1 MKMTRKWAM
10 PSGNTF
16 EIAPIN
22 RLILRYRPGAVD
34 SIDPFANRN
43 RLAKVTN
50 DIDPEMGC
58 DFALDALVFLKSRE
72 SNSADLVLFDP
83 PYSPRQVAECYKAM
97 GLTVNMETTQASF
110 WSALKDEITRI
121 LRPGGH
127 CISAAWNSNGIGI
140 TRGFQQVEILIV
152 AHGGQ
157 HNDTIITVEQKQIYT
172 LEL

>member
-1 MKMTRKWAM
+1 MKITRKWAM

-16 EIAPIN
+16 DIDPIR
-22 RLILRYRPGAVD
+22 RLILRYHPASCD

-43 RLAKVTN
+43 RLAKITN
-50 DIDPEMGC
+50 DIDPAMGC
-58 DFALDALVFLKSRE
+58 IFSQDALEFLKERST
-72 SNSADLVLFDP
+72 NSADLVLFDP

-110 WSALKDEITRI
+110 WAALKDEIARI
-121 LRPGGH
+121 LRPGGY

-140 TRGFQQVEILIV
+140 TRGFQQVEILLV

-172 LEL
+172 LDL